1 MADNIPFT
9 TNGNKT
15 YTVAQTARELG
26 VSNVTVYQW
35 YRNGS
40 LKGFKNANGNIVI
53 PAENVEHRKNM
64 RMKSGVMNIKKAAE
78 KLNIAQSTVKAML
91 QDGRLTPQVVNG
103 QIKVNAQEVAKL
115 NDIQNDPDYMTIPE
129 IAAYMNVRKVT
140 VNSWIS
146 KGKLKRIAKVGVSY
160 YRKSDVDA
168 IRLGHHTAQNPHTS
182 QTGTVRD
189 YLTTGQ
195 VAEILGTSKKTVI
208 DFADYGFLKANR
220 AHINGRAISERM
232 FDKEFLATFMKFHG
246 ITKGNPEKIVLTR
259 SDNQQ
264 FRFTTNYT
272 QALENGI
279 TPDIHRLTHD
289 GYDRLNEYGEVVSS
303 KKGLTTNATKIQK
316 KPTDIKFKAKPEVSI
331 NNNGVTDLNQATKA
345 YTQILLDEAKRMI
358 DLNEFVVAN
367 RLIQLAEATH
377 DTIEDLTNDSHVQVS
392 KAKTI

>member
-1 MADNIPFT
+1 MVDNSPFA
-9 TNGNKT
+9 TNKNNT

-35 YRNGS
+35 YHNGS
-40 LKGFKNANGNIVI
+40 LKGFKNANGNIAI
-53 PAENVEHRKNM
+53 PAEEVQHFKNM
-64 RMKSGVMNIKKAAE
+64 RMKSGAMDITKAAA
-78 KLNIAQSTVKAML
+78 KLNIATSTVKAML

-129 IAAYMNVRKVT
+129 IAAYMNVNKGT
-140 VNSWIS
+140 VYQWVN
-146 KGKLKRIAKVGVSY
+146 KGKLKCIAKIGLSY

-168 IRLGHHTAQNPHTS
+168 IRLGHHTS

-195 VAEILGTSKKTVI
+195 VAEILGTSKQTVI
-208 DFADYGFLKANR
+208 YFADYGFLKASR
-220 AHINGRAISERM
+220 ARINGRSIGERM
-232 FDKEFLATFMKFHG
+232 FDKEFLTTFMKFHG

-289 GYDRLNEYGEVVSS
+289 GYERLNEYGEVVSS
-303 KKGLTTNATKIQK
+303 KKGLNTNATKIQK

-331 NNNGVTDLNQATKA
+331 NNNDMADLNQATKA
-345 YTQILLDEAKRMI
+345 YTQVLLDEAKRMI
-358 DLNEFVVAN
+358 DFNEFVVAN

-377 DTIEDLTNDSHVQVS
+377 DAIEYLTNDSHVQVA
-392 KAKTI
+392 KAKTV

>member
-1 MADNIPFT
+1 MADNTHFV
-9 TNGNKT
+9 TNKNKT
-15 YTVAQTARELG
+15 YSVAQTARELG

-35 YRNGS
+35 YHNGS

-53 PAENVEHRKNM
+53 PAGNVEHFKNM
-64 RMKSGVMNIKKAAE
+64 RMKSGAMDITKAAA
-78 KLNIAQSTVKAML
+78 KLNIATSTVKAML

-115 NDIQNDPDYMTIPE
+115 NNIQNDPDYMTIPE
-129 IAAYMNVRKVT
+129 IAAYMNVNKGT
-140 VNSWIS
+140 VYQWVN
-146 KGKLKRIAKVGVSY
+146 KGKLKCIAKIGLSY

-168 IRLGHHTAQNPHTS
+168 IRLGHHTS

-195 VAEILGTSKKTVI
+195 VAEILGTSKQTVI
-208 DFADYGFLKANR
+208 YFADYGFLKASR
-220 AHINGRAISERM
+220 ARINGRSIGERM
-232 FDKEFLATFMKFHG
+232 FDKEFLTTFMKFHG

-289 GYDRLNEYGEVVSS
+289 GYERLNEYGEVVSS
-303 KKGLTTNATKIQK
+303 KKGLNTNVTKIQK
-316 KPTDIKFKAKPEVSI
+316 KPTDLKFKAKPEVSI
-331 NNNGVTDLNQATKA
+331 NNNDMADLNQATKA
-345 YTQILLDEAKRMI
+345 YTQVLLDEAKRMI
-358 DLNEFVVAN
+358 DLNEFVVSN
-367 RLIQLAEATH
+367 RLIQLAEVTH
-377 DTIEDLTNDSHVQVS
+377 NTIEDLTNVRMSKCEPQS
-392 KAKTI
+392 KAKTV